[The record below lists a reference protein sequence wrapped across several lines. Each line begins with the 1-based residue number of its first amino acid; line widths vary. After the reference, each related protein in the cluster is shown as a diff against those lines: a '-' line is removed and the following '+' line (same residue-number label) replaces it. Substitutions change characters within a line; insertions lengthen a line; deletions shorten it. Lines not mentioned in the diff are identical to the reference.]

1 MISAPTAVTEF
12 TGSHNAAPA
21 DFPQSYHAI
30 EPVLLSRAD
39 NIRPYGGDRIYRF
52 SQRSSGG
59 FFRSHITAIKPV
71 RISRADDIRP
81 YGGDRIH
88 RFSQCGS
95 GGFFRNHI
103 TAVIS
108 AQSRTEK
115 NLSEQGAGFRA
126 RGRVLCVRNRANGFL
141 QRSYGKL
148 FPQSDHSIS
157 DMAMALILT
166 V

>member
-1 MISAPTAVTEF
+1 MTER
-12 TGSHNAAPA
+12 TGSCNAAMA
-21 DFPQSYHAI
+21 NFFRNHIRTI
-30 EPVLLSRAD
+30 EPMRISRAD
-39 NIRPYGGDRIYRF
+39 DIRPYGGDRIYRF
-52 SQRSSGG
+52 SQCSSGG
-59 FFRSHITAIKPV
+59 FFRSHITAIKPM
-71 RISRADDIRP
+71 RMSRSDNIRSC
-81 YGGDRIH
+81 GGDRIH

-148 FPQSDHSIS
+148 FPQSDHSIN

>member
-1 MISAPTAVTEF
+1 MLPFQAELYRAIFLHHIAQSRTVLISRADDIRPYSSNRANGF
-12 TGSHNAAPA
+12 LQRSTGQFFRNHIRT
-21 DFPQSYHAI
+21 I
-30 EPVLLSRAD
+30 EPVRAD
-39 NIRPYGGDRIYRF
+39 DIRPYGGDRIYRF
-52 SQRSSGG
+52 SQR
-59 FFRSHITAIKPV
+59 
-71 RISRADDIRP
+71 
-81 YGGDRIH
+81 
-88 RFSQCGS
+88 GS

-148 FPQSDHSIS
+148 FPQSDHSIK

>member
-1 MISAPTAVTEF
+1 MLPFQAELYRAIFLHHIAQSRTVLILRADDIRPYSSNRANGF
-12 TGSHNAAPA
+12 LQRSTGQFFRNHIRT
-21 DFPQSYHAI
+21 I
-30 EPVLLSRAD
+30 EPVRAD
-39 NIRPYGGDRIYRF
+39 DIRPYGGDRIYRF
-52 SQRSSGG
+52 SQR
-59 FFRSHITAIKPV
+59 
-71 RISRADDIRP
+71 
-81 YGGDRIH
+81 
-88 RFSQCGS
+88 GS

-148 FPQSDHSIS
+148 FPQSDHSIK

>member
-1 MISAPTAVTEF
+1 MCVTEF
-12 TGSHNAAPA
+12 IGSHNAAMA
-21 DFPQSYHAI
+21 DFS
-30 EPVLLSRAD
+30 
-39 NIRPYGGDRIYRF
+39 
-52 SQRSSGG
+52 
-59 FFRSHITAIKPV
+59 
-71 RISRADDIRP
+71 
-81 YGGDRIH
+81 
-88 RFSQCGS
+88 
-95 GGFFRNHI
+95 
-103 TAVIS
+103 AVIS

-148 FPQSDHSIS
+148 FPQSDHSIN

>member
-1 MISAPTAVTEF
+1 MISAPTAVTERTGSCNAAMANFFRNHIRTIEPVLLSRADNIRSCGGDRIYRFSQRGSGGFFRNHITQSSLCFYRGRIISAPAAVTEF

-21 DFPQSYHAI
+21 DFS
-30 EPVLLSRAD
+30 
-39 NIRPYGGDRIYRF
+39 
-52 SQRSSGG
+52 
-59 FFRSHITAIKPV
+59 
-71 RISRADDIRP
+71 
-81 YGGDRIH
+81 
-88 RFSQCGS
+88 
-95 GGFFRNHI
+95 
-103 TAVIS
+103 AVIS

-148 FPQSDHSIS
+148 FPQSDHSIN